1 MFLNKNIEDKRIG
14 IWVNLN
20 INLVTIVCIM
30 NKDIYKKN
38 VIFYMDINDGGII
51 IVIG

>member
-30 NKDIYKKN
+30 NKDIKIN